1 MSKKVVLHSDLKGK
15 DKSSASANIAARGR
29 EKPPSD
35 VGKQLEA
42 VKAHI
47 EDLHVRLINRLL
59 RLAGAARHG
68 YFHLTETRV
77 FFISWDLSS
86 WKLVEQCSTL
96 RVDIH
101 GNSQN
106 CHYYTRGVSQYPHQV
121 NFITRR

>member
-1 MSKKVVLHSDLKGK
+1 MSKKVVLPSDLKGK
-15 DKSSASANIAARGR
+15 DKSSASTNIAARGR

-77 FFISWDLSS
+77 FYRPRVAVAGLDL
-86 WKLVEQCSTL
+86 TL
-96 RVDIH
+96 
-101 GNSQN
+101 S
-106 CHYYTRGVSQYPHQV
+106 VSQSPKPK
-121 NFITRR
+121 